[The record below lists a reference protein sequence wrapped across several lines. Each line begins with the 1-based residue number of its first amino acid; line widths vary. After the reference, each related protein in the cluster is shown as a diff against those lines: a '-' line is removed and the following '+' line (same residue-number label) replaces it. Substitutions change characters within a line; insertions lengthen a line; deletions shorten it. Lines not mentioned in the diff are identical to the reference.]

1 MKTALRLLPLFLAFA
16 LAMSACATQIPET
29 APEFDFDFSGETD
42 FEGRNF
48 TVMQEK
54 IGDDDVIYFYEPD
67 SLYYDLFIAHVN
79 KIEKQNNLKLTF
91 SKSMGSE
98 STFSN
103 AVFSSYVA
111 GINICDYVIMRGS
124 NLNMVTARSGAFYPL
139 NYFPDIIDLHNSEKY
154 GPVNILEC
162 CMANGN
168 IYGVIPAYWPL
179 RTNDGNLGVFVCI
192 NENFIT
198 RYGLDDPRD
207 MYEQNEWKLSKF
219 EEIMPRYHIADGAND
234 IKALGM
240 NTRYLARGFMGSY
253 QIGNVYEKDG
263 QYYSAEHNPDLIEA
277 LEWGVNFVN
286 SYSDD
291 YILLDGWDYSD
302 HLANGVSTMVFSESS
317 YLLNVA
323 SKVDNFGIV
332 PFPVADKYD
341 CKDIKMGFSTYPTF
355 SMFAGADDPD
365 ACAMLIDIL
374 FEQIE
379 GADKENMVDFLF
391 RTMFFDER
399 DARLY
404 TEVYKNG
411 VYDYFGVGGNLQQ
424 KIETVYT
431 IKTPQE
437 VVASV
442 TGTLDRIFEEQML
455 ENYLTMQ
462 EYAK

>member
-1 MKTALRLLPLFLAFA
+1 MKTALRLSLLFLSFAFV
-16 LAMSACATQIPET
+16 MSACAAQEVENV
-29 APEFDFDFSGETD
+29 PEFSVDMGEVTD
-42 FEGRNF
+42 FGGRNF

-54 IGDDDVIYFYEPD
+54 IGADEVIYFYEPD

-79 KIEKQNNLKLTF
+79 KIEKENNLKLTF

-103 AVFSSYVA
+103 AVFTSYVS
-111 GINICDYVIMRGS
+111 GINIGDFIIMRGS

-154 GPVNILEC
+154 GPINILEC

-168 IYGVIPAYWPL
+168 VYGVIPAYWPL
-179 RTNDGNLGVFVCI
+179 RTNDGNLGVFLCI
-192 NENFIT
+192 NENYIT

-219 EEIMPRYHIADGAND
+219 DEIIPRYHIDDGAND
-234 IKALGM
+234 IKALSM
-240 NTRYLARGFMGSY
+240 NTRYLARGFIGAY

-263 QYYSAEHNPDLIEA
+263 QYYSAEHNPDLLEA

-286 SYSDD
+286 SYEDD

-302 HLANGVSTMVFSESS
+302 HLANGVSTMIFTESS

-332 PFPVADKYD
+332 PFPAADKYD
-341 CKDIKMGFSTYPTF
+341 CKDVKMGFSTYPTF
-355 SMFAGADDPD
+355 SMYAGADDTD
-365 ACAMLIDIL
+365 ACAKLIDIL
-374 FEQIE
+374 FEQID
-379 GADKENMVDFLF
+379 GADRESMVDFLF

-399 DARLY
+399 DAKIY
-404 TEVYKNG
+404 TEAFKNG
-411 VYDYFGVGGNLQQ
+411 SYDYFGVGGNLQQ

-431 IKTPQE
+431 SKTPQE
-437 VVASV
+437 VIASV
-442 TGTLDRIFEEQML
+442 TGTLDKIFEEQML
-455 ENYLTMQ
+455 PNYLAMQ
-462 EYAK
+462 EYKQ